1 MILTLKTFCRAC
13 SSLSC
18 NSGKVIRSVS
28 SDISELPS
36 LALELSS
43 LELSS
48 EEASKIGGRAA
59 TLWPV

>member
-1 MILTLKTFCRAC
+1 MTLTLKTFCRAC

-18 NSGKVIRSVS
+18 NSGKVIRSVA
-28 SDISELPS
+28 SDICELPS

-43 LELSS
+43 EG
-48 EEASKIGGRAA
+48 ASKMGGRAA

>member
-1 MILTLKTFCRAC
+1 MILTFNTFCRAC

-43 LELSS
+43 EV
-48 EEASKIGGRAA
+48 ASKIGGRAA